1 MDSNALVQ
9 RAQLLQT
16 ELQKSKQNVIGLG
29 EQLEQAKA
37 HLHMVTGH
45 LNEVSFLLGE
55 EQKIAQGTPVDTQ
68 MAVMDNLNIDS
79 KEQEHGETVN
89 QEQGQAA

>member
-68 MAVMDNLNIDS
+68 TVLDNLNIDS
-79 KEQEHGETVN
+79 KEQEHGREMDTK
-89 QEQGQAA
+89 GD